1 MPTLLHY
8 STEWKVAVNKKVV
21 SRDTEQD
28 VVLVPIAYWHMILR
42 PKLERLLQ
50 KKFGSNKQ
58 AQCDDTN
65 VTVSVTDRTQRDLAK
80 RFDDPDID
88 WPIIAKQLEEWGERF
103 RPGKKLRVD
112 LSFNYVDLHLS
123 SDPRCGNKKGSAT
136 QRMLNE
142 RATARRRT
150 GDN

>member
-1 MPTLLHY
+1 MKGFCKRSLGLTQ
-8 STEWKVAVNKKVV
+8 V
-21 SRDTEQD
+21 
-28 VVLVPIAYWHMILR
+28 
-42 PKLERLLQ
+42 
-50 KKFGSNKQ
+50 
-58 AQCDDTN
+58 QCDDTN
-65 VTVSVTDRTQRDLAK
+65 VTVSVTDRTQRDLVK
-80 RFDDPDID
+80 RFDDLGID

-103 RPGKKLRVD
+103 RSGKKLRVD